1 VFVVAWSVGV
11 PVGSAGRTQL
21 REVPAYVVVWENDAI
36 TRVTAYGNIDEARAG
51 AERLAEE
58 RG

>member
-21 REVPAYVVVWENDAI
+21 REVFAYVVVWENDAI
-36 TRVTAYGNIDEARAG
+36 TRVTAYGNIDEARAA